1 MGAKNRILQF
11 ESPLGEK
18 RCIPVCLK
26 GTERLNALFSFELT
40 LMAGDDPIEPEELLG
55 EEVVITVSSG
65 DLERNF
71 CGIVSQF
78 REVDPTGDDT
88 FEYIADVVP
97 RLWLLGLNSHNRIF
111 EEMDALAIVEQ
122 VVQESCEMPVQR
134 AVTKPCT
141 VRETCCQFNETD
153 LAFVQRLLAEEGIA
167 FCFSHGEREAE
178 LILADSLHGLPDSSP
193 GEYPYKEREESDWK
207 SRVSRFKRAG
217 RLCTAKLSSTDYSEY
232 AASRPIEVEDELRP
246 GREKSRQ
253 GEMTLHGRHNFESGG
268 TERILKQGT
277 CSGQVKRWLNG
288 LESAGSQYT
297 GVSGAVTFTAG
308 HKFELSDTP
317 VVANKETQFLLMA
330 VTHEAADGYDEKTFY
345 RNSFVCTAASNPTAF
360 TPTIIPE
367 RPRIWGPQTA
377 RVIEVENPE
386 AAKAHGRV
394 KVLFPWDSEQSSC
407 WARVAQ
413 LYAGN
418 KWGGFF
424 IPDID
429 QEVLVECIN
438 GDPDRPV
445 VVGAVY
451 NNDNAVPPYSK
462 WQSGIRTRPG
472 DYNELRFDDNPGQEE
487 VYFQAG
493 RDHKF
498 LIQNDE
504 SGEVLND
511 QTLEI
516 GGKQKITV
524 EGDIDYESK
533 GSINIK
539 AGRSLEIEAT
549 TNITLKVGGNKI
561 TLGPEGITIKGS
573 LVTVKSN
580 AMTEV
585 SSSGILKLQGAL
597 TKIN

>member
-1 MGAKNRILQF
+1 MGANNRILQF
-11 ESPLGEK
+11 ESPLGDE
-18 RCIPVCLK
+18 RCSPVCLK
-26 GTERLNALFSFELT
+26 GTERLNELFSFELT
-40 LMAGDDPIEPEELLG
+40 LVAGDDPIEPEELLG

-65 DLERNF
+65 DLVRNF

-97 RLWLLGLNSHNRIF
+97 QMWLLGLNSHNRIF
-111 EEMDALAIVEQ
+111 EAMDALAIVEQ
-122 VVQESCEMPVQR
+122 VVKDSCGMSVQR
-134 AVTKPCT
+134 AARKSCT

-167 FCFSHGEREAE
+167 YGFEHGKSKAT
-178 LILADSLHGLPDSSP
+178 LILADSLDGLPDCSP
-193 GEYPYKEREESDWK
+193 GEYPYKEREEGEWK

-217 RLCTAKLSSTDYSEY
+217 RLCTSKLSSTDYGEY
-232 AASRPIEVEDELRP
+232 ASARPVAVESTLSPARP
-246 GREKSRQ
+246 NSRQ
-253 GEMTLHGRHNFESGG
+253 GEMTLHGRHDFEDAGG
-268 TERILKQGT
+268 ERRLKQGT
-277 CSGQVKRWLNG
+277 CSSQVKRWLNG
-288 LESAGSQYT
+288 LESAGSQFT
-297 GVSGAVTFTAG
+297 GVSGAATFTAG
-308 HKFELSDTP
+308 HKFELSDAP

-330 VTHEAADGYDEKTFY
+330 VTHHAVDGYDEKTFY
-345 RNSFVCTAASNPTAF
+345 KNSFVCTACSNSTAF
-360 TPTIIPE
+360 TPAIIPE
-367 RPRIWGPQTA
+367 RPRMWGPQTA
-377 RVIEVENPE
+377 QVIEVENPE
-386 AAKAHGRV
+386 APTAHARV
-394 KVLFPWDSEQSSC
+394 KVLYPWDSEQTSC

-424 IPDID
+424 VPDVG

-451 NNDNAVPPYSK
+451 NDENPVPPYNK
-462 WQSGIRTRPG
+462 WQSGIRTRSG
-472 DYNELRFDDNPGQEE
+472 DYNELRFDDNPGAEE

-516 GGKQKITV
+516 GGQQKISV
-524 EGDIDYESK
+524 RGDIDQDSDQ
-533 GSINIK
+533 SIKIK
-539 AGRSLEIEAT
+539 AGMSLEIEAGAS
-549 TNITLKVGGNKI
+549 ITLKVGGSKI
-561 TLGPEGITIKGS
+561 KMDPASITIES
-573 LVTVKSN
+573 TLVKVKSN
-580 AMTEV
+580 ANTEV
-585 SSSGILKLQGAL
+585 SSTGILKLQGSL
-597 TKIN
+597 TTIN